1 MSDLRLLRVFECP
14 SGRYRLEAEDRC
26 YLTFRPVWSVPLS
39 QPGRYLALLDAKDK
53 EIVTVE
59 DPSSLPD
66 EVWRPVQD
74 MLRERYLSP
83 TVRRILSIRNEF
95 GVTYWNTETDRGPR
109 DFVTQSLQ
117 ENAHWLAPGHL
128 VVTDVDGNR
137 FDVRIGT
144 LDADSRKLLGLAV

>member
-1 MSDLRLLRVFECP
+1 MSDLRLVRVFESP
-14 SGRYRLEAEDRC
+14 SGRYRLETEDRC
-26 YLTFRPVWSVPLS
+26 YLAFRPVWSVPLS

-59 DPSSLPD
+59 DPSSLPN
-66 EVWRPVQD
+66 EVWGPVQD

-137 FDVRIGT
+137 FDVRVAT
-144 LDADSRKLLGLAV
+144 LDEDSRKLLGLAV

>member
-1 MSDLRLLRVFECP
+1 MSEPRLVRVFEAP
-14 SGRYRLEAEDRC
+14 AGRHRLEAEDRC
-26 YLTFRPVWSVPLS
+26 YLSFRPVWSVPLS
-39 QPGRYLALLDAKDK
+39 QPGRHLALLDGKDK

-59 DPSSLPD
+59 DPQSLPD
-66 EVWRPVQD
+66 EVWGPVQE

-83 TVRRILSIRNEF
+83 TVRKILSIRNEY
-95 GVTYWNTETDRGPR
+95 GVTYWNTETDRGKR

-137 FDVRIGT
+137 FDVRISL
-144 LDADSRKLLGLAV
+144 LDENSRRLLGLAV